1 MNVKDF
7 IDELFKELDRR
18 NLEEYEIYYMS
29 SGKSTVKVFTGEVD
43 SYSDSTTRGISLRV
57 KRENKMGYS
66 YSESLTESDID
77 YIIEEALNN
86 AQIIENEEVEPMH
99 DGSGEYMVVEDYN
112 PALPDLSVEERVEF
126 LSTMEKTAMERD
138 PRITS
143 VNYCMF
149 GMGESERVIKNSKG
163 MDLSDRGNS
172 AYTYLSVVAKEG
184 DLVKTGAAFKVSNE
198 FAEFDP
204 VALAEEAVEKAVKKL
219 DTISGVEGELPV
231 IIRNEAF
238 GDMLGAFS
246 GVFSAESVQ
255 KGISKLKGQLG
266 EVIASS
272 AVTLVDDPHLEK
284 GLGSTG
290 FDSEGYPTKYKEII
304 AKGKLESYL
313 YNLKTAKIDG
323 VESTGNASKGSY
335 KGTIGISPSNFYI
348 LEGERSPEEI
358 SEEILKGVYID
369 SFAGLHSGINPI
381 SGDFSLAA
389 EGFAIVNGEKTKALK
404 QITVAGNYFQL
415 LKDIVEV
422 ANDLSFGLSSIGS
435 PSISVKSL
443 SIAAD

>member
-1 MNVKDF
+1 MNVKEF

-29 SGKSTVKVFTGEVD
+29 SGKSTVKVFKGEVD

-57 KRENKMGYS
+57 KRDNKMGYS
-66 YSESLTESDID
+66 YSESLTEKDID

-99 DGSGEYMVVEDYN
+99 DGRGEYVVVEDYN
-112 PALPDLSVEERVEF
+112 PALSDLSVEERVEF

-138 PRITS
+138 SRITS

-163 MDLSDRGNS
+163 MDLSDKGNS
-172 AYTYLSVVAKEG
+172 AYTYLSVVAKEV
-184 DLVKTGAAFKVSNE
+184 DLVKTGAAFKVGND
-198 FAEFDP
+198 FGEFDP
-204 VALAEEAVEKAVKKL
+204 VALAEEAVEKAIKKL
-219 DTISGVEGELPV
+219 NTISGVEGELPV
-231 IIRNEAF
+231 IIKNEAF

-290 FDSEGYPTKYKEII
+290 FDSEGFPTKYKEII
-304 AKGKLESYL
+304 AKGRLESYL
-313 YNLKTAKIDG
+313 YNLKTANIDG

-358 SEEILKGVYID
+358 SGEIQKGVYID

-389 EGFAIVNGEKTKALK
+389 EGFAIVEGKKTKALK

-422 ANDLSFGLSSIGS
+422 ASDLSFGLSSIGS

>member
-1 MNVKDF
+1 MNVKEF

-29 SGKSTVKVFTGEVD
+29 SGKSTVKVFKGEVD

-57 KRENKMGYS
+57 KRDNKMGYS
-66 YSESLTESDID
+66 YSESLTEKDID

-99 DGSGEYMVVEDYN
+99 DGRGEYVVVEDYN
-112 PALPDLSVEERVEF
+112 PALSDLSVEERVEF

-138 PRITS
+138 SRITS

-163 MDLSDRGNS
+163 MDLSDKGNS
-172 AYTYLSVVAKEG
+172 AYTYLSVVAKEV
-184 DLVKTGAAFKVSNE
+184 DLVKTGAAFKVGND
-198 FAEFDP
+198 FGEFDP
-204 VALAEEAVEKAVKKL
+204 VALAEEAVEKAIKKL
-219 DTISGVEGELPV
+219 NTISGVEGELPV
-231 IIRNEAF
+231 IIKNEAF

-290 FDSEGYPTKYKEII
+290 FDSEGFPTKYKEII
-304 AKGKLESYL
+304 AKGRLESYL
-313 YNLKTAKIDG
+313 YNLKTANIDG

-348 LEGERSPEEI
+348 LEGEGSPEEI
-358 SEEILKGVYID
+358 SGEIQKGVYID

-389 EGFAIVNGEKTKALK
+389 EGFAIVEGKKTKALK

-422 ANDLSFGLSSIGS
+422 ASDLSFGLSSIGS

>member
-1 MNVKDF
+1 MKVNEF

-29 SGKSTVKVFTGEVD
+29 SGKSSVKVFKGEVD

-57 KRENKMGYS
+57 KRDNKMGYS
-66 YSESLTESDID
+66 YSESLTPTDID
-77 YIIEEALNN
+77 YIIGEALDN

-99 DGSGEYMVVEDYN
+99 DGGGDYVVVEDYN
-112 PALPDLSVEERVEF
+112 PSLSDLSVEERVKF
-126 LSTMEKTAMERD
+126 LCTMEKTAMDTD

-149 GMGESERVIKNSKG
+149 GMGESERIIRNSKG

-184 DLVKTGAAFKVSNE
+184 ELVKTGADFKVSNN
-198 FAEFDP
+198 FKDFDP
-204 VALAEEAVEKAVKKL
+204 VDLAKKAVDKAIKKL
-219 DTISGVEGELPV
+219 DTVSGVEGELPV

-238 GDMLGAFS
+238 GDMMGAFS
-246 GVFSAESVQ
+246 GIFSAENIQ
-255 KGISKLKGQLG
+255 KGISKLKGKIG
-266 EVIASS
+266 EEVASS
-272 AVTLVDDPHLEK
+272 MVTLVDNPHLEK

-290 FDSEGYPTKYKEII
+290 FDSEGFPTKYKEII
-304 AKGKLESYL
+304 AEGKLKSYL

-348 LEGERSPEEI
+348 LEGSRSPDDI
-358 SEEILKGVYID
+358 SKDIEKGVYID
-369 SFAGLHSGINPI
+369 SFAGLHSGINAI

-389 EGFAIVNGEKTKALK
+389 EGFAIVDGEKRKALK

-415 LKDIVEV
+415 LKDVVEV
-422 ANDLSFGLSSIGS
+422 ADDLSFGLSSIGS
-435 PSISVKSL
+435 PTISVKSL